1 MTPVPAPP
9 SASLPF
15 TPGSDAKRRLRVL
28 TELPGPKSR
37 ALRLQE
43 AEHLAPGTQAIW
55 EYAGIAVDS
64 GVGSELTDVDGN
76 RFLDLVAGIS
86 VAALGYAHPRYLAEF
101 SAQLAKI
108 HVGSFTTEARL
119 KALKLLASM
128 LPAELDKVQ
137 LFSGGS
143 EAVESAL
150 RLARAYT
157 GKFEVL
163 SFWGGFHGKTSGALA
178 QMGSDFKQGLGPMAP
193 GAHLTPYADCAR
205 CPFKLQHPSCGL
217 LCVDFA
223 REKLKKETTGQLAAV
238 LVEPMQGTAGNIVPP
253 PDFLRAVQD
262 LARENGALLIADE
275 MITGFARTGRKFG
288 SDHSGIRP
296 DIMTLGKGMGGGYP
310 VTAVATRADIAR
322 AEPWSKPSFSSSSYG
337 GNPLASA
344 AVASSLGIIRDEG
357 LVERA
362 ARVGAR
368 MKAGLSALAGRHAS
382 VANVRGEGLFLG
394 FDLVRPG
401 TAEPWSAG
409 ECRKLFDA
417 TLRRGVVTMAY
428 APRVRINPPLIFSEA
443 EADES
448 LAVLDESLSEVEGAQ
463 HAVAKSA

>member
-1 MTPVPAPP
+1 LSPPPAP
-9 SASLPF
+9 
-15 TPGSDAKRRLRVL
+15 KRRLRVL
-28 TELPGPKSR
+28 SELPGPKSR
-37 ALRLQE
+37 ALRSAE

-64 GVGSELTDVDGN
+64 GSGCELIDVDGN
-76 RFLDLVAGIS
+76 RFLDFVAGIS

-101 SAQLAKI
+101 GAQLAKI

-119 KALKLLASM
+119 KALSLLSEM
-128 LPAELDKVQ
+128 LPKELNRVQ

-150 RLARAYT
+150 RLARAHT

-178 QMGSDFKQGLGPMAP
+178 QMGSDFKHGLGPLAP
-193 GAHLTPYADCAR
+193 GAYLTPYADCAR

-217 LCVDFA
+217 LCVEFA
-223 REKLKKETTGQLAAV
+223 RDKLKKETTGNLAAI
-238 LVEPMQGTAGNIVPP
+238 LIEPMQGTAGNIVPP
-253 PDFLRAVQD
+253 PEFLRAVQD
-262 LARENGALLIADE
+262 VAREHDALLIVDE
-275 MITGFARTGRKFG
+275 MITGFARTGRRFG
-288 SDHSGIRP
+288 IEHSGIQP

-310 VTAVATRADIAR
+310 ATAVATRAEIAN

-337 GNPLASA
+337 GNPLAA
-344 AVASSLGIIRDEG
+344 AAIASSLGIIRDEG

-362 ARVGAR
+362 ASVGSR
-368 MKAGLSALAGRHAS
+368 LKVGLSSLAERHPS

-394 FDLVRPG
+394 FDLQKPDTRESW
-401 TAEPWSAG
+401 TSA

-417 TLRRGVVTMAY
+417 TLRRGLVTMAY
-428 APRVRINPPLIFSEA
+428 APRVRINPPLILSEA
-443 EADES
+443 EADEALS
-448 LAVLDESLSEVEGAQ
+448 VLDESLTEVEGRSH
-463 HAVAKSA
+463 HAFSTSA

>member
-1 MTPVPAPP
+1 MPAVD
-9 SASLPF
+9 S
-15 TPGSDAKRRLRVL
+15 KRHLRVL

-37 ALRLQE
+37 ALRRAE
-43 AEHLAPGTQAIW
+43 SEHLAPGTQAIW

-64 GVGSELTDVDGN
+64 GSGSELLDVDGN
-76 RFLDLVAGIS
+76 RFLDFVAGIS

-101 SAQLAKI
+101 GAQLAKI

-119 KALKLLASM
+119 KALTLLSEM
-128 LPAELDKVQ
+128 LPKQLDKVQ

-150 RLARAYT
+150 RLARAHT

-178 QMGSDFKQGLGPMAP
+178 QMGSDFKHGLGPMPP

-205 CPFKLQHPSCGL
+205 CPFKLKHPSCGL
-217 LCVDFA
+217 LCVEFA
-223 REKLKKETTGQLAAV
+223 RDKLKKETTGKLAAV
-238 LVEPMQGTAGNIVPP
+238 LVEPMQGTAGNIIPP
-253 PDFLRAVQD
+253 PDFLRAVQEV
-262 LARENGALLIADE
+262 ARENQALLIADE
-275 MITGFARTGRKFG
+275 MITGFARTGRRFG
-288 SDHSGIRP
+288 IEHSGIQP

-310 VTAVATRADIAR
+310 VTAVATRAEIAS

-362 ARVGAR
+362 QSVGSR
-368 MKAGLSALAGRHAS
+368 LKTGLLALAERHPS
-382 VANVRGEGLFLG
+382 MANVRGEGLFLG
-394 FDLVRPG
+394 FDLVKPG
-401 TAEPWSAG
+401 TSEPWSSA
-409 ECRKLFDA
+409 ECRQLFDA
-417 TLRRGVVTMAY
+417 TLRRGLVTMAY
-428 APRVRINPPLIFSEA
+428 APRVRINPPLILTEA

-448 LAVLDESLSEVEGAQ
+448 LSVFDEALREVAARHD
-463 HAVAKSA
+463 HAVSKSA

>member
-1 MTPVPAPP
+1 MSP
-9 SASLPF
+9 LPE
-15 TPGSDAKRRLRVL
+15 PKRRLRVL
-28 TELPGPKSR
+28 SELPGPKSR
-37 ALRLQE
+37 ALRSAE

-64 GVGSELTDVDGN
+64 GSGSELFDVDGN
-76 RFLDLVAGIS
+76 RFLDFVAGIS

-101 SAQLAKI
+101 GAQLAKI

-119 KALKLLASM
+119 RALSLLSEM
-128 LPAELDKVQ
+128 LPQELDKVQ

-178 QMGSDFKQGLGPMAP
+178 QMGSDFKHGLGPMPP

-217 LCVDFA
+217 LCVEFA
-223 REKLKKETTGQLAAV
+223 REKLKKETTGKLAAI
-238 LVEPMQGTAGNIVPP
+238 LLEPMQGTAGNLVPP
-253 PDFLRAVQD
+253 PEFLRAVQEV
-262 LARENGALLIADE
+262 ARDNDALLIADE
-275 MITGFARTGRKFG
+275 MITGFARTGRRFG
-288 SDHSGIRP
+288 IEHSGIQP

-310 VTAVATRADIAR
+310 VTAVATRTEIAN

-337 GNPLASA
+337 GNPLAA
-344 AVASSLGIIRDEG
+344 AAIAASIGIIFDEG

-362 ARVGAR
+362 NSLGSRL
-368 MKAGLSALAGRHAS
+368 KLGLSSLAERHPS
-382 VANVRGEGLFLG
+382 MANVRGEGLFLG
-394 FDLVRPG
+394 FDLVEPG
-401 TAEPWSAG
+401 SRAPWTSAQ
-409 ECRKLFDA
+409 CRKLFDA
-417 TLRRGVVTMAY
+417 TLRRGLLTMAY
-428 APRVRINPPLIFSEA
+428 APRVRINPPLILTEA
-443 EADES
+443 EADEA
-448 LAVLDESLSEVEGAQ
+448 LAVLDEALTEVEGRHH

>member
-1 MTPVPAPP
+1 MSPTSEP
-9 SASLPF
+9 
-15 TPGSDAKRRLRVL
+15 KRRLRVL

-37 ALRLQE
+37 ALRSAE

-55 EYAGIAVDS
+55 EYAGITVDS
-64 GVGSELTDVDGN
+64 GSGSELLDVDGN
-76 RFLDLVAGIS
+76 RFLDFVAGIS

-101 SAQLAKI
+101 GAQLAKI

-119 KALKLLASM
+119 KALTLLSEM
-128 LPAELDKVQ
+128 LPPELNKVQ

-150 RLARAYT
+150 RLARAHT

-178 QMGSDFKQGLGPMAP
+178 QMGSEFKHGLGPMAP

-217 LCVDFA
+217 LCVEFA
-223 REKLKKETTGQLAAV
+223 RDKLKKETTGKLAAV

-253 PDFLRAVQD
+253 PDFLRAVQEV
-262 LARENGALLIADE
+262 ARENDALLIADE
-275 MITGFARTGRKFG
+275 MITGFARTGRRFG
-288 SDHSGIRP
+288 IEHSGIQP

-310 VTAVATRADIAR
+310 ATAVATRAEIAN

-337 GNPLASA
+337 GNPLAA
-344 AVASSLGIIRDEG
+344 AAIASSVGIIRDEG

-362 ARVGAR
+362 ASVGTR
-368 MKAGLSALAGRHAS
+368 LKMGLSSLAERHPS
-382 VANVRGEGLFLG
+382 MANVRGEGLFLG
-394 FDLVRPG
+394 FDLVKPSTR
-401 TAEPWSAG
+401 EFWSSA

-417 TLRRGVVTMAY
+417 TLRRGLVTMAY
-428 APRVRINPPLIFSEA
+428 APRVRINPPLILTDA
-443 EADES
+443 EADEALS
-448 LAVLDESLSEVEGAQ
+448 VLDESLTEVEGRD
-463 HAVAKSA
+463 HDAVAKSA

>member
-1 MTPVPAPP
+1 MSPTPEP
-9 SASLPF
+9 
-15 TPGSDAKRRLRVL
+15 KRRLRVL

-37 ALRLQE
+37 ALRSAE
-43 AEHLAPGTQAIW
+43 GEHLAPGTQAIW

-64 GVGSELTDVDGN
+64 GAGSELLDVDGN
-76 RFLDLVAGIS
+76 RFLDFVAGIS
-86 VAALGYAHPRYLAEF
+86 VAALGYAHPRYLADF
-101 SAQLAKI
+101 GAQLAKI

-119 KALKLLASM
+119 KALTLLAEM
-128 LPAELDKVQ
+128 LPKELNKVQ
-137 LFSGGS
+137 LFSGGA

-150 RLARAYT
+150 RLARAHT

-178 QMGSDFKQGLGPMAP
+178 QMGSDFKHGLGPMAP

-217 LCVDFA
+217 LCVEFA
-223 REKLKKETTGQLAAV
+223 RDKLKKETTGKLAAV
-238 LVEPMQGTAGNIVPP
+238 LVEPMQGTAGNLVPP

-262 LARENGALLIADE
+262 VARENGALLIADE
-275 MITGFARTGRKFG
+275 MITGFARTGRRFG
-288 SDHSGIRP
+288 IEHSGIQP

-310 VTAVATRADIAR
+310 ATAVATRAEIAG

-337 GNPLASA
+337 GNPLAA
-344 AVASSLGIIRDEG
+344 AAIASSVSIIRDEG

-362 ARVGAR
+362 ANVGAR
-368 MKAGLSALAGRHAS
+368 LKTGLSKLAERHPS
-382 VANVRGEGLFLG
+382 MANVRGEGLFLG
-394 FDLVRPG
+394 FDLVKPG
-401 TAEPWSAG
+401 TRDSWTSA

-417 TLRRGVVTMAY
+417 TLRRGLVTMAY
-428 APRVRINPPLIFSEA
+428 APRVRINPPLVVTEA
-443 EADES
+443 EADEALS
-448 LAVLDESLSEVEGAQ
+448 VLDESLTEVEGREH

>member
-1 MTPVPAPP
+1 MSPTPQP
-9 SASLPF
+9 
-15 TPGSDAKRRLRVL
+15 KRRLRVL
-28 TELPGPKSR
+28 GELPGPKSR
-37 ALRLQE
+37 ALRSAE
-43 AEHLAPGTQAIW
+43 AEYLAPGTQAIW
-55 EYAGIAVDS
+55 EYAGIAIDS
-64 GVGSELTDVDGN
+64 GSGSELLDVDGN
-76 RFLDLVAGIS
+76 RFLDFVAGIS

-101 SAQLAKI
+101 GAQLAKI

-119 KALKLLASM
+119 KALSLLSEM
-128 LPAELDKVQ
+128 LPKQLSKVQ

-178 QMGSDFKQGLGPMAP
+178 QMGSDFKHGLGPMPP

-217 LCVDFA
+217 LCVEFA
-223 REKLKKETTGQLAAV
+223 RDKLKKETTGKLAAI

-253 PDFLRAVQD
+253 PEFLRAVQD
-262 LARENGALLIADE
+262 VARDNGALLIADE
-275 MITGFARTGRKFG
+275 MITGFARTGRRFG
-288 SDHSGIRP
+288 SEHSGIQP

-310 VTAVATRADIAR
+310 VTAVATSAEIAS

-337 GNPLASA
+337 GNPLAAA
-344 AVASSLGIIRDEG
+344 AVASSLGIIRDEA

-362 ARVGAR
+362 GRVGSQL
-368 MKAGLSALAGRHAS
+368 KVGLSSLAERHPS
-382 VANVRGEGLFLG
+382 MANVRGEGLFLG
-394 FDLVRPG
+394 FDLLEPATR
-401 TAEPWSAG
+401 EPWTSA

-417 TLRRGVVTMAY
+417 TLRRGLVTMAY
-428 APRVRINPPLIFSEA
+428 APRVRINPPLILSEA
-443 EADES
+443 EADEA
-448 LAVLDESLSEVEGAQ
+448 LAVLDESLTEVEGRDH
-463 HAVAKSA
+463 HAISKSA

>member
-1 MTPVPAPP
+1 MTL
-9 SASLPF
+9 ASEP
-15 TPGSDAKRRLRVL
+15 KRHLRVL

-37 ALRLQE
+37 ALRSAE
-43 AEHLAPGTQAIW
+43 SEHLAPGTQAIW
-55 EYAGIAVDS
+55 EYAGIAVES
-64 GVGSELTDVDGN
+64 GSGSELLDVDGN
-76 RFLDLVAGIS
+76 RFLDFVAGIS

-101 SAQLAKI
+101 GVQLAKI

-119 KALKLLASM
+119 RALQLLAQM
-128 LPAELDKVQ
+128 LPADLDKVQ

-157 GKFEVL
+157 GKFEIL

-178 QMGSDFKQGLGPMAP
+178 QMGSDFKHGLGPLPP

-205 CPFKLQHPSCGL
+205 CPFKLKHPSCGL
-217 LCVDFA
+217 LCVEFA
-223 REKLKKETTGQLAAV
+223 RDKLKKETTGKLAAV

-262 LARENGALLIADE
+262 VARENGALLIADE
-275 MITGFARTGRKFG
+275 MITGFARTGRRFG
-288 SDHSGIRP
+288 IEHSGIRP

-310 VTAVATRADIAR
+310 VTAVATRAEIAN

-344 AVASSLGIIRDEG
+344 AVASSLGIISDQG
-357 LVERA
+357 LVEHA
-362 ARVGAR
+362 QRVGGR
-368 MKAGLSALAGRHAS
+368 LKVGLSALAERHAS
-382 VANVRGEGLFLG
+382 MANVRGEGLFLG
-394 FDLVRPG
+394 FDLVKPG
-401 TAEPWSAG
+401 TSEAWSSA

-417 TLRRGVVTMAY
+417 TLRRGLVTMAY
-428 APRVRINPPLIFSEA
+428 APRVRLNPPLILTEA
-443 EADES
+443 EADEALS
-448 LAVLDESLSEVEGAQ
+448 VLDESLSEVEAR
-463 HAVAKSA
+463 HEPTVTKSA

>member
-1 MTPVPAPP
+1 LSPPPAP
-9 SASLPF
+9 
-15 TPGSDAKRRLRVL
+15 KRRLRVL
-28 TELPGPKSR
+28 SELPGPKSR
-37 ALRLQE
+37 ALRSAE

-64 GVGSELTDVDGN
+64 GSGSELIDVDGN
-76 RFLDLVAGIS
+76 RFLDFVAGIS

-101 SAQLAKI
+101 GAQLAKI

-119 KALKLLASM
+119 KALSLLSEM
-128 LPAELDKVQ
+128 LPKELNRVQ

-150 RLARAYT
+150 RLARAHT

-178 QMGSDFKQGLGPMAP
+178 QMGSDFKHGLGPLAP
-193 GAHLTPYADCAR
+193 GAYLTPYADCAR

-217 LCVDFA
+217 LCVEFA
-223 REKLKKETTGQLAAV
+223 RDKLKKETTGNLAAI
-238 LVEPMQGTAGNIVPP
+238 LIEPMQGTAGNIVPP
-253 PDFLRAVQD
+253 PEFLRAVQD
-262 LARENGALLIADE
+262 VAREHDALLIVDE
-275 MITGFARTGRKFG
+275 MITGFARTGRRFG
-288 SDHSGIRP
+288 IEHSGIQP

-310 VTAVATRADIAR
+310 ATAVATRAEIAN

-337 GNPLASA
+337 GNPLAA
-344 AVASSLGIIRDEG
+344 AAIASSLGIIRDEG

-362 ARVGAR
+362 ASVGSR
-368 MKAGLSALAGRHAS
+368 LKVGLSSLAERHPS

-394 FDLVRPG
+394 FDLQKPDTRESW
-401 TAEPWSAG
+401 TSA

-417 TLRRGVVTMAY
+417 TLRRGLVTMAY
-428 APRVRINPPLIFSEA
+428 APRVRINPPLILSEA
-443 EADES
+443 EADEALS
-448 LAVLDESLSEVEGAQ
+448 VLDESLTEVEGRSH
-463 HAVAKSA
+463 HAFSTSA

>member
-1 MTPVPAPP
+1 MSP
-9 SASLPF
+9 SSSEP
-15 TPGSDAKRRLRVL
+15 KRRLRVL
-28 TELPGPKSR
+28 TDLPGPKSR
-37 ALRLQE
+37 ALRAAE

-64 GVGSELTDVDGN
+64 GAGSELLDVDGN
-76 RFLDLVAGIS
+76 RFLDFVAGIS

-101 SAQLAKI
+101 TAQLSKI

-119 KALKLLASM
+119 KALTLLAEM
-128 LPAELDKVQ
+128 LPKDLNKVQ
-137 LFSGGS
+137 LFSGGA

-178 QMGSDFKQGLGPMAP
+178 QMGSDFKHGLGPMVP

-217 LCVDFA
+217 LCVEFA
-223 REKLKKETTGQLAAV
+223 RDKLKKETTGKLAAV
-238 LVEPMQGTAGNIVPP
+238 LVEPMQGTAGNLVPP
-253 PDFLRAVQD
+253 PDFLRALQEV
-262 LARENGALLIADE
+262 ARENDALLIADE
-275 MITGFARTGRKFG
+275 MITGFARTGRRFG
-288 SDHSGIRP
+288 IEHSGIRP

-310 VTAVATRADIAR
+310 ATAVATRAEIAN

-337 GNPLASA
+337 GNPLAA
-344 AVASSLGIIRDEG
+344 AAIASSVGIIRDEG

-362 ARVGAR
+362 ASVGSR
-368 MKAGLSALAGRHAS
+368 LKVGLSSLAERHPNM
-382 VANVRGEGLFLG
+382 ANVRGEGLFLG
-394 FDLVRPG
+394 FDLVKPG
-401 TAEPWSAG
+401 TLEPWTSA

-417 TLRRGVVTMAY
+417 TLRRGLVTMAY
-428 APRVRINPPLIFSEA
+428 APRVRINPPLVLTEA
-443 EADES
+443 EADEALS
-448 LAVLDESLSEVEGAQ
+448 VLDESLTEVEGRDQ
-463 HAVAKSA
+463 RVAKSA